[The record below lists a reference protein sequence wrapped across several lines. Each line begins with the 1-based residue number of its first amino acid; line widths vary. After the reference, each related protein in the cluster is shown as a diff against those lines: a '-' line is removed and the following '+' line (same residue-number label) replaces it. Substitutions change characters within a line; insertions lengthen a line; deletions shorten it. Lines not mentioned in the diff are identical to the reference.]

1 VQQWPQFLWVDVSQ
15 RAHAAKIATPA
26 CKV

>member
-1 VQQWPQFLWVDVSQ
+1 VQQWPQFLWVYVSQ